1 MSKSSATNSEWEIDE
16 FDIPGYLSALD
27 ITPGPPSLGLLEQL
41 HRAHMFTFPF
51 SNVEVLL
58 GDHPGVKPATV
69 GTQLVERRR
78 GGYCFEHSQLFA
90 AALETLGFSV
100 RRALGRVRALASP
113 RTHMTVLV
121 DVDGVRYLCDPGFGF
136 SVTGPIPLVE
146 GAVRDEGDREFSIG
160 RIEDEGW
167 PLWAFQRDG
176 EMEHMLDEST
186 VHAAD
191 VSMGHLK
198 TSTDPESVFL
208 KHLMVMKHT
217 PEGHVTVTET
227 GMTVRVPGKPTVQES
242 LEPGQVVVNVR
253 ALGIAL
259 TDQEAEQLIQI
270 VARLRG

>member
-1 MSKSSATNSEWEIDE
+1 MSNTTAANTEWENGK
-16 FDIPGYLSALD
+16 FDIPGYLRALD
-27 ITPGPPSLGLLEQL
+27 VTPGPPSLELLEKL
-41 HRAHMFTFPF
+41 HRAHVFTFPF

-58 GDHPGVKPATV
+58 GNHPGVKPATV

-90 AALETLGFSV
+90 AALETLEFSV
-100 RRALGRVRALASP
+100 RRALGRVRALESP

-136 SVTGPIPLVE
+136 SVTGPIPLAE
-146 GAVRDEGDREFSIG
+146 GAVRDEGDRKFSIG

-176 EMEHMLDEST
+176 EMEHVLDEST

-191 VSMGHLK
+191 VRMGHMK

-208 KHLMVMKHT
+208 NHLMVMKHT
-217 PEGHVTVTET
+217 PEGHMTVTET
-227 GMTVRVPGKPTVQES
+227 GMTVRVPGEPTVQEP
-242 LEPGQVVVNVR
+242 LNVDQVVENVR
-253 ALGIAL
+253 ALGVSL
-259 TDQEAEQLIQI
+259 NEQEAERLTQI
-270 VARLRG
+270 VTRLRG

>member
-1 MSKSSATNSEWEIDE
+1 MSKSIATNSEWEISE
-16 FDIPGYLSALD
+16 FDVPGYLRALD
-27 ITPGPPSLGLLEQL
+27 VTPGPPSLVLLETL
-41 HRAHMFTFPF
+41 HRAHAFTFPF

-58 GDHPGVKPATV
+58 GNHSGVKPEAV
-69 GTQLVERRR
+69 GAQLVERRR

-90 AALETLGFSV
+90 AALESLGFTV
-100 RRALGRVRALASP
+100 RRALGRVRALESP

-136 SVTGPIPLVE
+136 SVTGPIPLAE
-146 GAVRDEGDREFSIG
+146 GSVRHEGDREFSIA

-176 EMEHMLDEST
+176 EMEHVLDEST

-191 VSMGHLK
+191 VRMGHLK

-208 KHLMVMKHT
+208 NHLMVMKHT

-227 GMTVRVPGKPTVQES
+227 GTTVRVPGAPTVQHS
-242 LEPGQVVVNVR
+242 LEPEQVVEKVR
-253 ALGIAL
+253 ALGVRI
-259 TDQEAEQLIQI
+259 TDQEAERLSGIVVQL
-270 VARLRG
+270 RY